1 MGTGQQI
8 PGSFDERDDRF
19 HPSESQDRML
29 TETVWWNF
37 YIPEENI
44 DAEVYLN
51 FRRNLAVTSAGIYF
65 WDRFCRHFTDALHF
79 DARSYL
85 PLPKGDLDDFE
96 LANGLRMRVVDPLAK
111 YEIAYVGS
119 RGVKLEMEF
128 NALAAPVGFTTP
140 STDPERASFAPGHF
154 DQVGRVTGRLVLPH
168 ARYDIDCITQRDRS
182 WGGIRR
188 EDPDY
193 PPDVGWHSAHFSSEL
208 WLQCWLWHQEPVA
221 NDLQAG
227 IVYKGGRPVPLVKAE
242 RRTAQDQSG
251 VEART
256 IDLQL
261 TDAEDEVY
269 SLRGTVRNMFPWPGW
284 FNMVGFAGLVQW
296 EWNGR
301 IGWGEVHD
309 GRRVDGVIALRQAIE
324 RKAISCR

>member
-1 MGTGQQI
+1 MGAGQPI
-8 PGSFDERDDRF
+8 AASFDERDDRF
-19 HPSESQDRML
+19 HAGDTQERML

-37 YIPEENI
+37 YIPEHNI
-44 DAEVYLN
+44 DAELYLN
-51 FRRNLAVTSAGIYF
+51 FRCNIGMTSAGIYV

-96 LANGLRMRVVDPLAK
+96 LANGLRMRAVEPLAK
-111 YEIAYVGS
+111 YEITYAGA
-119 RGVKLEMEF
+119 RGVRLEMEF
-128 NALAAPVGFTTP
+128 SALAKPVGFTTP
-140 STDPERASFAPGHF
+140 SKDPERASFAPGHF
-154 DQVGRVTGRLVLPH
+154 DQVGRVTGRLALPH
-168 ARYDIDCITQRDRS
+168 AKYDIDCITQRDRS

-193 PPDVGWHSAHFSSEL
+193 PPDVGWHSAHFGSDL
-208 WLQCWLWHQEPVA
+208 WMQCWLWTQEPVS
-221 NDLQAG
+221 NELQAG
-227 IVYKGGRPVPLVKAE
+227 VVYKRGRLVQLVRAE
-242 RRTAQDQSG
+242 RRTVLDEGG

-261 TDAEDEVY
+261 VDAEGQSY

-296 EWNGR
+296 EWAGQT
-301 IGWGEVHD
+301 GWGEVHD
-309 GRRVDGVIALRQAIE
+309 GRRVDGVIARRQGGQHRA
-324 RKAISCR
+324 AS